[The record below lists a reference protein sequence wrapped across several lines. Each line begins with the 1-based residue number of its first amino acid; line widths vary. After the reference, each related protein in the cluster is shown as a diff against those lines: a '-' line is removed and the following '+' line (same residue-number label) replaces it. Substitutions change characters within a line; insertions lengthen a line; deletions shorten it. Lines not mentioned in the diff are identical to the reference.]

1 MVTPAVSP
9 ASYKDARAVGSGLLT
24 SFNLHDL
31 PKDLISKD
39 SHAEGSGFKLR
50 ILGEHSQSVSGSVCY
65 VMVLCEENK
74 KRSPIFGGSYYF

>member
-50 ILGEHSQSVSGSVCY
+50 ILGEHSPCQAVSVT
-65 VMVLCEENK
+65 
-74 KRSPIFGGSYYF
+74 